1 MLKLKDCREMRM
13 NSGNLILIFMLFGLI
28 AIEYL
33 ALKTGDLLFP
43 VWFHWYVIIGSGI
56 LILTLALGSVMEVKK

>member
-1 MLKLKDCREMRM
+1 M
-13 NSGNLILIFMLFGLI
+13 NSSNLILIFMLSGLI

-56 LILTLALGSVMEVKK
+56 LILTLALGNVMEVEE